1 MRKLRYILL
10 GFLCAVGMAACQDD
24 LIENPSVNGAD
35 INKLVKVDLK
45 FGIPKSMEVEVSRAD
60 NTYSTINTLR
70 LYVFNE
76 NSLMGQPQSFSINA
90 NTITDDGVIDT
101 EGHFYSVNATLYQG
115 TQTVYAIANASTRIY
130 WQNPTDALD
139 AAAAQGK
146 EAFLETVYDLYS
158 GLLDNN
164 FLPTLTQEAIPLS
177 GEGEVTVT
185 GDEANPSVSGRVV
198 LQRPTAKIV
207 FNIEEKS
214 TTNEGNNVTFTP
226 QYYGVYKVAG
236 RSYVF
241 ADEEGRT
248 AIDDTYYYNTPNDQP
263 ITRLENGIFVPENI
277 QTSTAC
283 TTYDDRD
290 EVDPEQVGATDAEK
304 SWVNAPKNATYIV
317 IKGTYVETDGSTGN
331 LVRQADVSYT
341 VHLGDW
347 SNNNFNDFSVL
358 RNYIYTYRMTVK
370 GVDKIVVEATAEE
383 DSDEFQDAAEGDVI
397 DVTSG
402 SEVFNL
408 DAHYEQVYVEYDLTE
423 IANQV
428 TEKLEESGNTERIE
442 DLIANSFILSIH
454 TPMNLAGASDELLRP
469 YLGDDETGESSMSNL
484 DWKWIEFYS
493 QEAEDEISTYTTAYN
508 DENYPI
514 LNPWEACRKM
524 GEAVYA
530 LTQTQGG
537 QSPDFRDVTG
547 LRIMESRGHYY
558 ARFTI
563 FVDEFFYT
571 HDLENNPVDWADF
584 TRIDPRTFMIAT
596 DIQVSPDANS
606 SYATARTY
614 ISQASILTFY
624 NRDSADDTNAL
635 GIESYNEYGIIAGF
649 GEIDQHSYVSGG
661 DYLSNGRHNMLR
673 NTNYSRGVT
682 SNNNG
687 INFAHI
693 GYIASNATSGHS
705 WSELTYNEKRNA
717 AYKACLSRNRDL
729 DGSGS
734 IEDDEV
740 HWYLPSRSQY
750 LRMGIGANSLG
761 DYQLYMGEKSEMNYG
776 DYPVEYADDGALY
789 YSNTPNGNS
798 SSSNSWELY
807 WAVEVGAY
815 GSNSYGDA
823 IYEFDTNGDNRGPD
837 NPADNGAQIRCV
849 RNLPSLAH
857 VTDNDDP
864 NGDDALAGPV
874 YNELKQLPSSMGG
887 NYIFD
892 FGNRLDGT
900 LYRTTEQSGPYSSHT
915 EIDDA
920 NMLPGAFVV
929 ANESLL
935 GEWIDRYFDRD
946 NWQWVEGHW
955 EGLTVSSAW
964 SGGNNNPCATYSEKE
979 DESDEGEWRVPN
991 LSELMVMST
1000 VDATIGI
1007 RNNVYLC
1014 STQFSNPSVRSGF
1027 RYNST
1032 LIAAWDPNSGNQRGF
1047 VRCVRDATQTEIDE
1061 VRSE

>member
-35 INKLVKVDLK
+35 INKPVKVDLK

-90 NTITDDGVIDT
+90 NTITDEGVIDT
-101 EGHFYSVNATLYQG
+101 EGHFYRVNATLYQG
-115 TQTVYAIANASTRIY
+115 TQTVYAIANASTQIY
-130 WQNPTDALD
+130 WQNPTEALD

-177 GEGEVTVT
+177 GKGEVTVT
-185 GDEANPSVSGRVV
+185 GDETNPSVSGRVV

-207 FNIEEKS
+207 FDIEEKS

-241 ADEEGRT
+241 ADEAGRT

-304 SWVNAPKNATYIV
+304 SWINAPKNATYIV

-341 VHLGDW
+341 IHLGDW

-370 GVDKIVVEATAEE
+370 GVDKIVVEATAKE

-397 DVTSG
+397 DVTRG

-428 TEKLEESGNTERIE
+428 TEKLQEEGNTERIE

-469 YLGDDETGESSMSNL
+469 YLGNDETGETSMGNL

-493 QEAEDEISTYTTAYN
+493 QTSEDEISTYTTAKN
-508 DENYPI
+508 DEDYPI
-514 LNPWEACRKM
+514 LNPWQACRKM
-524 GEAVYA
+524 GQAVYE
-530 LTQTQGG
+530 LTQNSST
-537 QSPDFRDVTG
+537 PPVVDG
-547 LRIMESRGHYY
+547 LQIASSWENSQRHYI

-649 GEIDQHSYVSGG
+649 GEVDEHSYISGE

-673 NTNYSRGVT
+673 NTSSSR
-682 SNNNG
+682 SAQSSYNG

-693 GYIASNATSGHS
+693 GYTASNATSGHS
-705 WSELTYNEKRNA
+705 WSELTQNEKSDA

-729 DGSGS
+729 NGNGQID
-734 IEDDEV
+734 DDEV

-789 YSNTPNGNS
+789 YSNTPNGNNS
-798 SSSNSWELY
+798 DAASWELY

-823 IYEFDTNGDNRGPD
+823 TSGNNNR
-837 NPADNGAQIRCV
+837 ADNGAQIRCV

-857 VTDNDDP
+857 VTANDDP
-864 NGDDALAGPV
+864 NGDEALAGPV
-874 YNELKQLPSSMGG
+874 YNELKQLPSNMGG

-900 LYRTTEQSGPYSSHT
+900 LYRTTVQEGPYASHT

-929 ANESLL
+929 ANESLR
-935 GEWIDRYFDRD
+935 GNYIE
-946 NWQWVEGHW
+946 QGHW
-955 EGLTVSSAW
+955 EWQDREQVWVDESYYKGLTVSSAW
-964 SGGNNNPCATYSEKE
+964 SGGNDNPCATYSEKE
-979 DESDEGEWRVPN
+979 DRSDRGEWRVPN

-1032 LIAAWDPNSGNQRGF
+1032 LIAAWDPNSGGQRGY